1 MTTTRESERFTI
13 SIGPQHPALK
23 EPGSFQ
29 FTVDGEIVTNAYV
42 RLGYAHRGIEKAAE
56 QRNWVQDLYLLE
68 RICGICSHIHATAF
82 SLAVEQL
89 AHVEAPPRAQ
99 AIRVMVAELERIHSH
114 FLWIGVSAHEA
125 GFDTL
130 FMYSWRD
137 RETVMDMLEKLTGNR
152 VNYSANVLGGVKCDV
167 DEDQTDSLLKGIDFL
182 EERTHHYFDVLS
194 KDAMFLQRTR
204 GIAVMSRGQA
214 EVMGALG
221 PTARASNVARD
232 VRVESP
238 YAAYKQYPVNMALD
252 TRGDL
257 EARFVVRVKELFE
270 SFRVIRQIL
279 ATLPEGE
286 LSVRL
291 PRRIPAGEV
300 VIRVEAPRGELFY
313 FVKSNGT
320 DKPERV
326 KVRTPTICNMTSVIK
341 LAVGNQLADVP
352 MILAG
357 IDPCFS
363 CNDRTVQLTQ
373 TKSGNSEMLTWE
385 ELRSYGIEYYKRMAR

>member
-1 MTTTRESERFTI
+1 MAEKKEPERFTI

-29 FTVDGEIVTNAYV
+29 FTVDGEIVTRAYV

-56 QRNWVQDLYLLE
+56 QRNWIQDLYLLE
-68 RICGICSHIHATAF
+68 RICGICSHIHATAYC
-82 SLAVEQL
+82 LAVEEL
-89 AHVEAPPRAQ
+89 AHAEVPPRAQ
-99 AIRVMVAELERIHSH
+99 AIRVLVAELERIHSH

-125 GFDTL
+125 GFETL

-137 RETVMDMLEKLTGNR
+137 RETVMDLLEGMTGNR
-152 VNYSANVLGGVKCDV
+152 VNYSANILGGVKCDV
-167 DEDQTDSLLKGIDFL
+167 DQLQAEAILKGIDFL
-182 EERTHHYFDVLS
+182 EERTRHYFDVLTNDS
-194 KDAMFLQRTR
+194 MFLQRTR
-204 GIAVMSRGQA
+204 GIAVMSRTQA
-214 EVMGALG
+214 EVMGAIG

-238 YAAYKQYPVNMALD
+238 YAAYAQFPVKMALD

-257 EARFVVRVKELFE
+257 EARFVVRVSELFE
-270 SFRVIRQIL
+270 SFRLIREIL
-279 ATLPEGE
+279 AHLPEGE
-286 LSVRL
+286 LSVRI

-300 VIRVEAPRGELFY
+300 VKRVEAPRGELYY
-313 FVKSNGT
+313 FIKSNGT
-320 DKPERV
+320 DKPERL

-341 LAVGNQLADVP
+341 LAVGHQLADVP

-363 CNDRTVQLTQ
+363 CNDRTVQLDEAEQKT
-373 TKSGNSEMLTWE
+373 SSIMTWE
-385 ELRSYGIEYYKRMAR
+385 DLRRYGINHYEALR